1 MARAGSYEPET
12 PTTPEEFLV
21 SGEIGLDPP
30 GIMMSVEEFYA
41 D

>member
-1 MARAGSYEPET
+1 MPDGQVDRPV
-12 PTTPEEFLV
+12 LV

-30 GIMMSVEEFYA
+30 GITVEEFYV